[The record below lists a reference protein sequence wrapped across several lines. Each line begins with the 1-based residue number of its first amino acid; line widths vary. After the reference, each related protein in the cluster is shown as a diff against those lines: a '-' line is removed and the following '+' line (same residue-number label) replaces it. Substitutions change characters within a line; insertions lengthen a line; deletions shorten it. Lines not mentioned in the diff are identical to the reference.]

1 MRDGSHHDGS
11 RGWQHVLYFVQS
23 SVTRDALGVKTSRP
37 RFARR
42 RIKACRNCHLLGE
55 CHRRHPNTINAIHT
69 TISHTGKMRL
79 LTGPQISTILRN
91 LTQQDAR
98 TLLEALSTALATY
111 TAQKAGSTTAQTLH
125 QPMRTVIQT
134 SQGHTTL
141 FMPISDEQTTA
152 VKVATVPKSGD
163 IQGAITLYSDVGELL
178 GVLNAAEITAFR
190 TALATMTVLTRWVEG
205 SEEVRDRH
213 LVVFGAGKQ
222 AEWHVRL
229 VLLLVPNVTKV
240 VVINRSKGRLDR
252 FKESVLDEIGA
263 TYGDVQFETLC
274 AESSESYTEDVRKRL
289 YEASIICCCTPSK
302 EPLFPATNLSDSN
315 SPVKKRFLSL
325 IGSYKPEMQEIDTET
340 VQQASQIIVDSKE
353 ACLEEAGELIRAK
366 KTKEDLVEAGELF
379 DSKGRSTI
387 NSDNALTIFK
397 CVGFALMDLTLA
409 QALLNMAEEKGE
421 GSVFESF

>member
-1 MRDGSHHDGS
+1 
-11 RGWQHVLYFVQS
+11 
-23 SVTRDALGVKTSRP
+23 
-37 RFARR
+37 
-42 RIKACRNCHLLGE
+42 
-55 CHRRHPNTINAIHT
+55 
-69 TISHTGKMRL
+69 MRL
-79 LTGPQISTILRN
+79 LTGPQISSILRN

-98 TLLEALSTALATY
+98 TLLDALSTALATY
-111 TAQKAGSTTAQTLH
+111 TAQQTSSKTSQTLH

-141 FMPISDEQTTA
+141 CMPISDERTTA

-205 SEEVRDRH
+205 GEEVRERQV
-213 LVVFGAGKQ
+213 VVFGAGKQ

-229 VLLLVPNVTKV
+229 MLLLVPNITKV
-240 VVINRSKGRLDR
+240 VVINRSKCRLDW
-252 FKESVLDEIGA
+252 FKENVLDDIG
-263 TYGDVQFETLC
+263 TKYSDVQFEILSTED
-274 AESSESYTEDVRKRL
+274 AESSREDVRKQL
-289 YEASIICCCTPSK
+289 HDAGIICCCTPSK
-302 EPLFPATNLSDSN
+302 EPLFAAKDLLDPN
-315 SPVKKRFLSL
+315 STVKKRFLSL

-366 KTKEDLVEAGELF
+366 TTRDDLVEAGELF
-379 DSKGRSTI
+379 GREGRSKI
-387 NSDNALTIFK
+387 SSDNALTIFK

-409 QALLNMAEEKGE
+409 QALLSMAEDKGE
-421 GSVFESF
+421 GSVIESF